1 MGLDM
6 YVYARGSKPA
16 TAVDFAEAEDDEQVA
31 YFRKH
36 PDLHGWME
44 KLYREKG
51 GTAEDFNLRPVLL
64 TSEDIDRLERD
75 VQYGRL
81 PKTTGF
87 FFGQSGAS
95 DRDDTLAFIR
105 EAREAIEGGKTL
117 FYVAWW

>member
-16 TAVDFAEAEDDEQVA
+16 TAVDFPEAEDDEQVA

-44 KLYREKG
+44 KLYRDKG

-64 TSEDIDRLERD
+64 TSDDIDRLEKD
-75 VQYGRL
+75 VVFGRL

-87 FFGQSGAS
+87 FFGQSGES

-105 EAREAIEGGKTL
+105 EAREAIEDGKTL
-117 FYVAWW
+117 FYVAWY